1 MADTTRVRFTFAT
14 EASPS
19 DPKTT
24 VHLVKRLQ
32 LEEDE
37 ECFAFPSNL
46 ENLSLHTDLLTL
58 STVKNVKKSLTQRN
72 MVIKTWVELSKEL
85 KKKYLDDQGNP
96 VFEGTMLTTSVPY
109 VSQKMIVTKAA
120 PPVEESKPL
129 ANILKNAVI
138 EKFGSKPVDAATW
151 LDQFENECTRLEI
164 PETRYWE
171 AIRLFLEN
179 TATDW
184 YQTTLS
190 SSKSAPWETWRSSF
204 LDAFAQKGW
213 ASARDAFLFR
223 YQSGSLADF
232 ALKKLNLLVTF
243 NSKMDELTKIAHIV
257 IGLPYAVQE
266 KIDRSEI
273 ESVSKLLSKLNSFER
288 QIRFSSSPREPRPRN
303 VNAASRQP
311 AHRVSNPCQYCI
323 NKGFAGTSHEEID
336 CRTKKADKFRQ
347 GNEGHH
353 SSYPKTKPTP
363 TKPEGNLV
371 SLADVRNIL
380 SEIESYSKNE

>member
-32 LEEDE
+32 LEDDE
-37 ECFAFPSNL
+37 ECFAFPSHF

-58 STVKNVKKSLTQRN
+58 PTVKNVKKSLTQRN
-72 MVIKTWVELSKEL
+72 MVIKTWVELSKEM

-96 VFEGTMLTTSVPY
+96 VFEGIMLQTSVPY
-109 VSQKMIVTKAA
+109 VSQKLMVTKAA
-120 PPVEESKPL
+120 PPDEESKPL
-129 ANILKNAVI
+129 VNILKNAVL
-138 EKFGSKPVDAATW
+138 EKFGSKPVDATAW
-151 LDQFENECTRLEI
+151 LDQFENECTRLDI
-164 PETRYWE
+164 PETRFWE

-184 YQTTLS
+184 YQTMLS
-190 SSKSAPWETWRSSF
+190 SSKSAPWENWRSSF

-213 ASARDAFLFR
+213 ASARDALLFR

-243 NSKMDELTKIAHIV
+243 NPKMDELTKIAHIV

-273 ESVSKLLSKLNSFER
+273 ESVNKLLSKLNSFER
-288 QIRFSSSPREPRPRN
+288 QTRFSSSPRETRPRN
-303 VNAASRQP
+303 ANAASRQP
-311 AHRVSNPCQYCI
+311 FHRVSNPCQYCI
-323 NKGFAGTSHEEID
+323 NKGYAGTSHEEID
-336 CRTKKADKFRQ
+336 CRTKQADKSRQ
-347 GNEGHH
+347 GNH
-353 SSYPKTKPTP
+353 STYSKAKQTP
-363 TKPEGNLV
+363 TKPEGNMV

-380 SEIESYSKNE
+380 SEIDSYAKNE